1 MYLFVIIVGKKIFNK
16 IIIVL
21 NAKLQIFIINALSVI
36 FLIIAKNNLMGI
48 YMENASVMMA
58 IMMMAQIIY
67 ANNVLNFG
75 LLYL

>member
-1 MYLFVIIVGKKIFNK
+1 
-16 IIIVL
+16 
-21 NAKLQIFIINALSVI
+21 
-36 FLIIAKNNLMGI
+36 MGI